1 MSGYH
6 SKMMKFPH
14 AKTKIVATIGPASD
28 HVNTLER
35 MIRSGMNIARL
46 NLAHGKRD
54 QWRQTISRI
63 RQASDNTKRRVAI
76 LADLPGPKLRIGKI
90 DPDPLVLKTGQT
102 FMLTTRPM
110 IGDQSCVFVDFPQ
123 LTQAVRPGE
132 AIFLNDGFIELKV
145 ESVSNDAVLC
155 QVVVGGELRSHKG
168 INIPRMHVPLPAV
181 TEHDLALLRFACE
194 QAIDAVSVSFV
205 SMAED
210 IMQVREAARHLDA
223 SPFVIAKIERAAA
236 LDNIDAILQAADG
249 IMVARGDLGVET
261 SIETIAILQKHLI
274 RKANQAAKPVIT
286 ATQMLESMTEHN
298 RPTRAEATD
307 VANAVLDGTD
317 AVMLSEESALGKFP
331 VDAVKMLGKIA
342 HHSEKELNW
351 FPSLTPK
358 RSPDIGEVIALNV
371 VTAVEQLNVHYVFT
385 PTETGSTARRIGRFH
400 LPSWIIALSPKPV
413 TCQQLLFSYGV
424 YPVYTGDDSR
434 PWETIV
440 REWLRNQGIDSGP
453 VVITQGPSRGHPGGT
468 NRLEIILP
476 ETPHAHDA

>member
-1 MSGYH
+1 ML
-6 SKMMKFPH
+6 KLPH

-28 HVNTLER
+28 QINTLER

-46 NLAHGKRD
+46 NLAHGNPD
-54 QWRQTISRI
+54 QWRQTVSRI
-63 RQASDNTKRRVAI
+63 RQAAKNTGQRVAI
-76 LADLPGPKLRIGKI
+76 LADLPGPKLRIGEIK
-90 DPDPLVLKTGQT
+90 PDPLLLKTDQT

-110 IGDQSCVFVDFPQ
+110 IGDQSCVYVDFPQ
-123 LTQAVRPGE
+123 LTEAVRPGE
-132 AIFLNDGFIELKV
+132 AIFLNDGFIELTV

-181 TEHDLALLRFACE
+181 TEHDISLLEFACK

-205 SMAED
+205 SSAED
-210 IMQVREAARHLDA
+210 IRQIREAARHLEA

-236 LDNIDAILQAADG
+236 LDNIDAIIQAADG

-274 RKANQAAKPVIT
+274 RKANHAAKPVIT
-286 ATQMLESMTEHN
+286 ATQMLESMTQHS

-342 HHSEKELNW
+342 HHSEKELNR
-351 FPSLTPK
+351 FHSLTPR

-371 VTAVEQLNVHYVFT
+371 VTAVEQLDVHYVFT

-400 LPSWIIALSPKPV
+400 LPSWTIALSPNPA

-424 YPVYTGDDSR
+424 FPVPIGGDTR
-434 PWETIV
+434 PWEIIV
-440 REWLRNQGIDSGP
+440 REWLRDHGIDSGP

-476 ETPHAHDA
+476 DTPPHANDA